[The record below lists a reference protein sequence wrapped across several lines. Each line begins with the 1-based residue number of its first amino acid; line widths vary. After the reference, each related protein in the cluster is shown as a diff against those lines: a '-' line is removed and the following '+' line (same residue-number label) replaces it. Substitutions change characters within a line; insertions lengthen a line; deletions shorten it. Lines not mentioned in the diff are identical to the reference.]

1 MRPLSLKWR
10 MLARAAAARVV
21 RLLRHSPAGFS
32 PARHASG
39 GPSDGRTNAVLLRNI
54 ELAARARD
62 LDRVRSLLAASE
74 NVPSLAAEVEAS
86 QQRTRRISWAAAI
99 AAYVVLT
106 QAINLTSSML
116 AKRHASA
123 RLPDCSSRLLLT
135 RTAPRVA

>member
-1 MRPLSLKWR
+1 MPLIVLPKSCSCRCGVPAFFLQAIFFCLLR
-10 MLARAAAARVV
+10 MLARAAHV
-21 RLLRHSPAGFS
+21 RLLRHSPARLRGFS

-86 QQRTRRISWAAAI
+86 QQR
-99 AAYVVLT
+99 
-106 QAINLTSSML
+106 
-116 AKRHASA
+116 SA
-123 RLPDCSSRLLLT
+123 
-135 RTAPRVA
+135 V

>member
-1 MRPLSLKWR
+1 MGANFTRVHAFRR

-21 RLLRHSPAGFS
+21 RLLRQSPARLRGFS

-74 NVPSLAAEVEAS
+74 NVPSLAAEAE
-86 QQRTRRISWAAAI
+86 
-99 AAYVVLT
+99 
-106 QAINLTSSML
+106 
-116 AKRHASA
+116 KRG
-123 RLPDCSSRLLLT
+123 
-135 RTAPRVA
+135 

>member
-1 MRPLSLKWR
+1 

-21 RLLRHSPAGFS
+21 RLLRQSPARLRGFS